1 MLKNYL
7 RYVVL
12 CFVVIGVFKT
22 NAGSFDDFFVA
33 IRNDN
38 ADAVSDLLQRGFDP
52 NTRDPKGQPGLTIA
66 MQEGALKVAR
76 VLLASPETDVNALNQ
91 AGESALMMA
100 ALKGNLEGAQL
111 LLARGAKVN
120 QPGWSPLH
128 YAAAG
133 PDPKVVQLLID
144 HGAAI
149 DSASPNGTTPLM
161 MAAQYGSEASVDLL
175 LSHGAD
181 LKRRNER
188 NLDAID
194 FARLSGR
201 GWLVNKLELPP
212 PR

>member
-1 MLKNYL
+1 MLRNHL
-7 RYVVL
+7 RYFVL
-12 CFVVIGVFKT
+12 CLVVIGVFKA

-38 ADAVSDLLQRGFDP
+38 ADAVSNLLQRGFDP
-52 NTRDPKGQPGLTIA
+52 NTRDSEGQPALTIA
-66 MQEGALKVAR
+66 MREGALKVAR
-76 VLLASPETDVNALNQ
+76 VLLARPETDVNALNQ

-100 ALKGNLEGAQL
+100 ALKGNLEGARL

-120 QPGWSPLH
+120 QSGWSPLH

-133 PDPKVVQLLID
+133 PDPKLVRLLID
-144 HGAAI
+144 RGAAI
-149 DSASPNGTTPLM
+149 DAASPNGTTPLM

-175 LSHGAD
+175 LSHGAN
-181 LKRRNER
+181 LKLRNER

-201 GWLVNKLELPP
+201 DWLVKKLQSLPP
-212 PR
+212 G